1 MAKDLII
8 GAFKNYNFEQIKP
21 WIVSI
26 NESGFKGDKVLFAIN
41 ASPQTLKEIEE
52 HGFRA
57 ISAPAKTDA
66 MFHMERFF
74 HIYDFLK
81 KNVNQYRY
89 VITTDVRDVIF
100 QRDPIEYLLNNDS
113 TPLIAVSESI
123 KIKDEHWN
131 RNNIIKAFG
140 QYFYDDIQDEEVLN
154 VGTLSGRADYV
165 CDLCGFLFQMSLN
178 RADWVAD
185 QAAYNVLMRWKPF
198 KSSYKTVTLNDSYCC
213 NLHITNKPN
222 EKEMFAPFILEKPPV
237 FEDGLLKTGETK
249 EPFYIVHQYDRDL
262 ELLKFFNDKYKV
274 EELITFRTT

>member
-8 GAFKNYNFEQIKP
+8 GAFKNYNFEQVKP

-26 NESGFKGDKVLFAIN
+26 NESGFQGDKVLFAIN
-41 ASPQTLKEIEE
+41 ASPQTVKQIEE
-52 HGFRA
+52 HGFRV
-57 ISAPAKTDA
+57 ITAPSKTDS

-81 KNVNQYRY
+81 KNVNEYRY

-100 QRDPIEYLLNNDS
+100 QKDPTEYLLNNDF

-140 QYFYDDIQDEEVLN
+140 QYFYDDIQEEEVLN

-165 CDLCGFLFQMSLN
+165 CDLCGFLFQMSLK
-178 RADWVAD
+178 RDDWVAD
-185 QAAYNVLMRWKPF
+185 QAAYNVMMRWKPL
-198 KSSYKTVTLNDSYCC
+198 KSSYKIVTLDDPYCC

-222 EKEMFAPFILEKPPV
+222 EKEMFAPFILKKPPV

-249 EPFYIVHQYDRDL
+249 EPFYIVHQYDRDP
-262 ELLKFFNDKYKV
+262 ELLKYFNDKYKV